1 MTSQG
6 LNAVPASAGRS
17 LSGRAWQVVRD
28 ELAPFPGRF
37 DMAMCYVL
45 ASALIIVVSMT
56 LQVPFLALSMIAVF
70 FGMQENYAL
79 SRMLII
85 VGVMGVVVA
94 VFASILLLKFT
105 IDYPMLRLLG
115 AGLIGF
121 CGVYL
126 LRVSKPLAAA
136 GFLIA
141 LAAVYAQS
149 LVDIIN
155 NGETLTRLMLWVLA
169 AGIYP
174 TLVVLLVTHLRPSS
188 RPDHQLKGELGQA
201 LDQVVRHLE
210 ARRAGKPS
218 TLGLDAIERGVTSRQ
233 RLLDFATMDDPD
245 YVNDRGRHLAQI
257 ATVERLHLAAARLSP
272 TVPGASGAGPV
283 EPLEGLIRACGELK
297 QDLMRNRP
305 FRLDPD
311 QARELAA
318 AGGQD
323 AALREMAE
331 ALKALADAET
341 APIPAPPAHR
351 EKVFRPD
358 SFSDTAHIKFAVRTV
373 LAALACYVLYTALD
387 WPGIHTAMLTCI
399 ILSLPPLGMT
409 SLGGILHKG
418 LVRVLGAAL
427 GSGFALVATVFILP
441 RLDGITGLLAMVLP
455 VIAVAGW
462 ITAGSSRSNYIGR
475 QMMFT
480 YVMALLG
487 RLSLYPDLP
496 EIRDRIVGILLG
508 VVVYLTLSTLVWPDR
523 EGWALR
529 DLMGRMVRGLG
540 RLARAGREPV
550 TQVPGLR
557 AVDRARAECWALLRQ
572 NRDLQFRAALEPGLK
587 DAPDLAGLDF
597 HGGFAQ
603 VQKTLCAL
611 HWVQVKAG
619 QLGPEIRP
627 GFQRDLEKFNDGA
640 ARQLDRIAEQL
651 EGGAR
656 TVPPRPAGSGTR
668 LEPIDALVAAGPV
681 TDPNVGEVVA
691 AAHALHEQ
699 IAQLGA
705 RLLAAAPQPADLP

>member
-6 LNAVPASAGRS
+6 LTAVPARAGCS
-17 LSGRAWQVVRD
+17 FGNRAWQVARD
-28 ELAPFPGRF
+28 ELAPFPGRL
-37 DMAMCYVL
+37 DMAMRYVL

-56 LQVPFLALSMIAVF
+56 LQVPFLTLSMIAVF

-85 VGVMGVVVA
+85 VGVTGVVVA

-105 IDYPMLRLLG
+105 IDYPMLRILG

-121 CGVYL
+121 GGVYL
-126 LRVSKPLAAA
+126 LRTSKPLAAA

-155 NGETLTRLMLWVLA
+155 DGEALTRLMLWVLA

-174 TLVVLLVTHLRPSS
+174 AMVVLVVTRLRPSS
-188 RPDHQLKGELGQA
+188 RPAHQLKGEMGQA

-210 ARRAGKPS
+210 ARQAGKPS
-218 TLGLDAIERGVTSRQ
+218 TLNLDAIERGVTSRQ
-233 RLLDFATMDDPD
+233 RLLDFAAMDDPD
-245 YVNDRGRHLAQI
+245 YVRDRGRHLARI
-257 ATVERLHLAAARLSP
+257 ATVERLHLAAARLAP
-272 TVPGASGAGPV
+272 AAPGASGAGPV

-331 ALKALADAET
+331 ALEALAEAET
-341 APIPAPPAHR
+341 APIPAVPAHR
-351 EKVFRPD
+351 EKLFRPD
-358 SFSDTAHIKFAVRTV
+358 AFSHTAHIKFAVRTV

-409 SLGGILHKG
+409 SLGGISHKG
-418 LVRVLGAAL
+418 LVRVLGAVL
-427 GSGFALVATVFILP
+427 GSGFALFATVFILP

-462 ITAGSSRSNYIGR
+462 ITAGSSRSNYVGR

-487 RLSLYPDLP
+487 RFSLYPDLP

-508 VVVYLTLSTLVWPDR
+508 VVIYLTWSTLVWPDR
-523 EGWALR
+523 EGGALR

-540 RLARAGREPV
+540 RLARVGWEPV
-550 TQVPGLR
+550 TEVPGLR
-557 AVDRARAECWALLRQ
+557 AVDVSRAECWALLRQ
-572 NRDLQFRAALEPGLK
+572 SRDLQFRVALEPGLK
-587 DAPDLAGLDF
+587 DAPNLAGLDF
-597 HGGFAQ
+597 HSGFAQ
-603 VQKTLCAL
+603 VQETLGAL
-611 HWVQVKAG
+611 HWLQVRQR
-619 QLGPEIRP
+619 QLGPDAGPE
-627 GFQRDLEKFNDGA
+627 LERELDQFRESA
-640 ARQLDRIAEQL
+640 ARQLDQIAEQL
-651 EGGAR
+651 EGGAG

-668 LEPIDALVAAGPV
+668 LEAIDALVAAGPV
-681 TDPNVGEVVA
+681 ADPNVGEVVA

-699 IAQLGA
+699 IVQLDA
-705 RLLAAAPQPADLP
+705 RLLVAAPQPADLP